1 MVQLVRI
8 GDDMKEVPTESVLS
22 LIKDNSNLPF
32 YVFVNCDDIDTYS
45 YSSAVQKIANID
57 IGYIWS
63 DDDNRVYW
71 DVDDVA
77 DDFYENMTD
86 EWLEEHGFD
95 TNNMSNEDYDRLYQ
109 MCVDMAESLDW
120 EKCIVAWADGV

>member
-120 EKCIVAWADGV
+120 EKCMVAWADGV